1 MLVPST
7 GHVLSVQMKKLLF
20 SSIGMAFCL
29 GAMAHHSPDKPD
41 SVAYCLEAITQFAA
55 TDRSLIARSGDNV
68 ALREAATDSLLQ
80 SEASLTKLREH
91 LAAIPDKNIQAMEAA
106 AASARADGASFL
118 SHYEVCWNYCSDQ
131 EVGGSPWQACI
142 ARCRNVDP
150 VISRLDSCR
159 ALN

>member
-1 MLVPST
+1 MLAPST

-20 SSIGMAFCL
+20 LSIGMAFCL
-29 GAMAHHSPDKPD
+29 GAMAHHSSDDPD
-41 SVAYCLEAITQFAA
+41 SSAYCLEAITQFSA
-55 TDRSLIARSGDNV
+55 TDRSLIARAGDNV

-91 LAAIPDKNIQAMEAA
+91 LAAIPDKNTQAMEAA
-106 AASARADGASFL
+106 TAGARADSASFL

-131 EVGGSPWQACI
+131 EVGGLPWQACI
-142 ARCRNVDP
+142 ARCRSADP